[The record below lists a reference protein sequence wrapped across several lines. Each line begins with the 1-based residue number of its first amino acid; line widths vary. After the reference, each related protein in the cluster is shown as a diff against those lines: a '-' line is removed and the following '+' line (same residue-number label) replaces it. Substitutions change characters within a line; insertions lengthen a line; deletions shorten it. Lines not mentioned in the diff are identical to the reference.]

1 LATAPRPASIRSW
14 LVAYFRRYAGFEPG
28 KRRRDKAI
36 LPPAITIVQQYF
48 ALTALC
54 YNRRMTE
61 TNKDKLIRQY
71 AAGEIT
77 WSTTRERGIDNYV
90 EVLAGLGRLGLR
102 VPVAPMEGPNRE
114 ARERGR
120 AMLREW
126 LKPSR

>member
-1 LATAPRPASIRSW
+1 
-14 LVAYFRRYAGFEPG
+14 
-28 KRRRDKAI
+28 
-36 LPPAITIVQQYF
+36 
-48 ALTALC
+48 
-54 YNRRMTE
+54 MTE
-61 TNKDKLIRQY
+61 TDKETLIRQY

-77 WSTTRERGIDNYV
+77 WSSMRERGIDNYV

-126 LKPSR
+126 LKASQ